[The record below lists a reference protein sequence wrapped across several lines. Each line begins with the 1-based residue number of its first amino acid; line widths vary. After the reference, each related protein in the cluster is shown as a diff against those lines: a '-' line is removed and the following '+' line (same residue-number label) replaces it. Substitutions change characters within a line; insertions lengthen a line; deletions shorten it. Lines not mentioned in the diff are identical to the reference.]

1 MREIVRQRTLPR
13 HFGCNMSAEKSV
25 SRSAAGPVKKLR
37 SKICR
42 SYYSFLFISGVRFV
56 SIPTLYCSG
65 YWEGGLRCALI
76 RCTLGSGKSEKGRDF
91 GGEGTKGQWGTKGS
105 SLQATW
111 DRGGRFL
118 SQLEGA
124 K

>member
-1 MREIVRQRTLPR
+1 MR
-13 HFGCNMSAEKSV
+13 
-25 SRSAAGPVKKLR
+25 
-37 SKICR
+37 
-42 SYYSFLFISGVRFV
+42 
-56 SIPTLYCSG
+56 
-65 YWEGGLRCALI
+65 LI
-76 RCTLGSGKSEKGRDF
+76 KCTLGSGKPKEGWEF
-91 GGEGTKGQWGTKGS
+91 GGEGAREQRGTKGS